1 MEYTNPGA
9 LVTTEWLATNKTAS
23 NISII
28 DASFYLPSAG
38 RNPKEEF
45 YKCHIPGAVFF
56 DINKIADQNTDLP
69 HMLPNPDEFS
79 KQAGNL
85 GLSNADHI
93 ICYDT
98 NGGPM
103 AAMRAWWTFRVFG
116 HERVSVLSGGL
127 PKWQSEGHS
136 IGSSPQIISQQHFAT
151 NLNLHLIKNVEQII
165 ENTKTNKFQL
175 VDARS
180 RGRFE
185 GTEPE
190 PRNGLRQGHIPRAI
204 NLPFEKLLDLKNFMI
219 MRSAKELSTIIA
231 EAGIDPI
238 KPLISS
244 CGSGVTA
251 AVLVMALYLLGH
263 TQAAIY
269 DGSWTEWAT
278 KPDTPIAN

>member
-28 DASFYLPSAG
+28 DASFYLPSVG

-116 HERVSVLSGGL
+116 HDRVSVLSGGL

-136 IGSSPQIISQQHFAT
+136 ISSSPQIISQQHFAT

-165 ENTKTNKFQL
+165 ENTKTNKFQV

-185 GTEPE
+185 GIEPE
-190 PRNGLRQGHIPRAI
+190 PRTGLRQGHIPKSI

-278 KPDTPIAN
+278 RPDTPIAN

>member
-28 DASFYLPSAG
+28 DASFYLPSVG

-116 HERVSVLSGGL
+116 HDRVSVLSGGL

-136 IGSSPQIISQQHFAT
+136 ISSSPQIISQQHFAT

-165 ENTKTNKFQL
+165 ENTKTNKFQV

-185 GTEPE
+185 GIEPE
-190 PRNGLRQGHIPRAI
+190 PRTGLRQGHIPKSI